1 MVKKFFSSIGNIL
14 TREQNEIISAAVML
28 MALLLATKV
37 VGMVFLSMVASQFG
51 ATGDTDLFYLASV
64 IPETITNIILLGSI
78 SGAII
83 PVLIKVKE
91 ERGSEKFGE
100 SFSSIMN
107 LGMLSF
113 MILSLVVMIFAKY
126 TIPLAMEAL
135 HSTNELTKDDIDKVV
150 SMMRILLIPQI
161 LLGASAFISSGLNIY
176 QRFIIPQLSPLFY
189 NLGRI
194 LALVILV
201 PFLHD
206 PIWSLVW
213 GTLLGAILHLLV
225 QLPLWKKLKIGY
237 KIFYLDMKDKN
248 VVQAIK
254 LGLPRMLGLSVEE
267 VARIVDSLISFSL
280 TMGSLTAYQYAVRL
294 TSIPLN
300 LFGTSYA
307 IASFP
312 TLSKLWANNK
322 KDEFEV
328 LVKRIINQ
336 VIFLSLPVSVIFLI
350 LRVPIVRL
358 VYGIL
363 GGNFTWENTLQ
374 VSWVLMFFAVGISL
388 ETLRTTIFRIY
399 FAVHDSVTPFISSIF
414 VLIFGVISGIMLTNY
429 LSHFN
434 VFAIT
439 KITFVPSYFFSK
451 SDGPLAVGGL
461 ALSSSLVF
469 GAEFFFLLIILR
481 YKRILTKISDLLK
494 EILLKVGIAVVM
506 AILTFFLAK
515 VWEDIL
521 RTELTVQL
529 MILTFTSSGIAFIM
543 YIILCKLFKVEEVN
557 IFLEFLDRV
566 RKKISFSKR

>member
-91 ERGSEKFGE
+91 ERGPEKFGE

-135 HSTNELTKDDIDKVV
+135 HSTNELTKEDIDKVV

-322 KDEFEV
+322 KEEFEV
-328 LVKRIINQ
+328 LVKKIINQ